1 MTESIHFNSATGES
15 VAGALALPAGDGP
28 APAIVLLHEWWGL
41 NGHIRSL
48 LDRFAAEGF
57 IALAP
62 DLYKGFVAKDDK
74 EAHSRMMEL
83 KWATALDEV
92 RGAVSFIKAHPR
104 SNGKVGATGF
114 CMGGAGTL
122 AAACKVRG
130 LSAAAPFYGVPPAQ
144 YMDWEHDDVP
154 PIQCHFS
161 QRDDWAKPSIAEGF
175 GATLAKRAKAFELFT
190 YDADHAF
197 MNDTRP
203 EVYDAEAAAL
213 AWGRVVTFF
222 HKHLG

>member
-28 APAIVLLHEWWGL
+28 APAIVVLHEWWGL

-48 LDRFAAEGF
+48 LDRLAAEGF

-122 AAACKVRG
+122 AAACKVQG

-144 YMDWEHDDVP
+144 FMDWEHDDAP

-161 QRDDWAKPSIAEGF
+161 KHDDWAKPSIAEGF
-175 GATLAKRAKAFELFT
+175 GATLAKRGKSFELFA

-203 EVYDAEAAAL
+203 EVYNPEAAAL
-213 AWGRVVTFF
+213 AWGRIVTFF